1 MDLSPDN
8 LYEQNNYNN
17 YPHNNMRAKK
27 SRKLSPNKKK
37 SFINNNNILQFSLNS
52 INNILINNLNSS
64 VSLGFLNLTNNE
76 FFPKKLNNN
85 LYINSLYDSI
95 DYKIRGNIYK
105 QDKYMFMNNFPNLS
119 GILRNNSYK
128 NRNEIKIMKF
138 DKEIINI
145 KNKTPI
151 KKLNKNYYLN
161 LMRSN
166 KDNSNKYK
174 HYKNN
179 SENIDN
185 NIDDEN
191 DENFDIKKSKINN
204 NYDKYT
210 IYRQCATINS
220 KDKSRQIYQN
230 NNLNKNTFIKK
241 ISPNKMYIINKTT
254 TNSKEKNIRENQTKL
269 IEPKNKIVFKNKFI
283 YKDIKTEANSPKK
296 LIILNNKKIENIIK
310 NKNKEITNNKPNLII
325 QNKLPKQ
332 IKHEHCQSYNIN
344 SYKPI
349 PKTERNTYYNINNN
363 SIINNS
369 ANNKVNNT
377 NNKNII
383 IKRNTNTNMNQIN
396 KIKYLTLTN
405 IHNSKNEKNKNLNI
419 PYSPPNSKLNNNNNI
434 EISSKPKNKNKYV
447 LCNHKMIINNRQNI
461 KNVNK
466 ENKNKVFNDDENSI
480 FKVIDNTQIMT
491 PDEFNNSKNSN
502 SLTNSNKLYQL
513 NGSNGTNTNQDT
525 DYNSIKKFNTNKF
538 LTNEDLMKDNYYN
551 NSGNDVNFSF
561 NNLHHCHYYY
571 NNYPSLNLHLKDNN

>member
-37 SFINNNNILQFSLNS
+37 SFINNNNILQFSLNA
-52 INNILINNLNSS
+52 INSILINNLNSS

-105 QDKYMFMNNFPNLS
+105 QDKYTFMNNFPNLS

-179 SENIDN
+179 GENIDN

-349 PKTERNTYYNINNN
+349 LKTERNTYYNINNN

-466 ENKNKVFNDDENSI
+466 ENKNNVFNDDENSI

-561 NNLHHCHYYY
+561 NNL
-571 NNYPSLNLHLKDNN
+571 

>member
-37 SFINNNNILQFSLNS
+37 SFINNNNILQFSLNA
-52 INNILINNLNSS
+52 INSILINNLNSS

-230 NNLNKNTFIKK
+230 NNLNINTYIKK

-332 IKHEHCQSYNIN
+332 IKHEHFQSYNIN

-466 ENKNKVFNDDENSI
+466 ENKNNVFNDDENSI

-561 NNLHHCHYYY
+561 NNL
-571 NNYPSLNLHLKDNN
+571 

>member
-37 SFINNNNILQFSLNS
+37 SFINNNNILQFSLNA

-332 IKHEHCQSYNIN
+332 IKHEHFQSYNIN

-349 PKTERNTYYNINNN
+349 LKTERNTYYNINNN

-466 ENKNKVFNDDENSI
+466 ENKNNVFNDDENSI

-561 NNLHHCHYYY
+561 NNL
-571 NNYPSLNLHLKDNN
+571 

>member
-37 SFINNNNILQFSLNS
+37 SFINNNNILQFSLNA

-105 QDKYMFMNNFPNLS
+105 QDKYTFMNNFPNLS

-128 NRNEIKIMKF
+128 NRNGIKIMKF

-185 NIDDEN
+185 NIDEEN

-349 PKTERNTYYNINNN
+349 LKTERNTYYNINNN

-466 ENKNKVFNDDENSI
+466 ENKNNVFNDDENSI

-561 NNLHHCHYYY
+561 NNL
-571 NNYPSLNLHLKDNN
+571 

>member
-37 SFINNNNILQFSLNS
+37 SFINNNNILQFSLNA

-105 QDKYMFMNNFPNLS
+105 QDKYTFMNNFPNLS

-179 SENIDN
+179 GENIDN

-349 PKTERNTYYNINNN
+349 LKTERNTYYNINNN

-466 ENKNKVFNDDENSI
+466 ENKNDVFNDDENSI

-561 NNLHHCHYYY
+561 NNL
-571 NNYPSLNLHLKDNN
+571 

>member
-37 SFINNNNILQFSLNS
+37 SFINNNNILQFSLNA

-466 ENKNKVFNDDENSI
+466 ENKNNVFNDDENSI

-561 NNLHHCHYYY
+561 NNL
-571 NNYPSLNLHLKDNN
+571 

>member
-37 SFINNNNILQFSLNS
+37 SFINNNNILQFSLNA

-349 PKTERNTYYNINNN
+349 LKTERNTYYNINNN

-466 ENKNKVFNDDENSI
+466 ENKNDVFNDDENSI

-538 LTNEDLMKDNYYN
+538 LTNEDLIKDNYYN

-561 NNLHHCHYYY
+561 NNL
-571 NNYPSLNLHLKDNN
+571 

>member
-37 SFINNNNILQFSLNS
+37 SYINNNNILQFSLNA

-138 DKEIINI
+138 DKEIINV

-349 PKTERNTYYNINNN
+349 LKTERNTYYNINNN

-466 ENKNKVFNDDENSI
+466 ENKNNVFNDDENSI

-561 NNLHHCHYYY
+561 NNL
-571 NNYPSLNLHLKDNN
+571 

>member
-105 QDKYMFMNNFPNLS
+105 QDKYTFMNNFPNLS

-179 SENIDN
+179 GENIDN

-349 PKTERNTYYNINNN
+349 LKTERNTYYNINNN

-419 PYSPPNSKLNNNNNI
+419 PYIPPNSKLNNNNNI

-466 ENKNKVFNDDENSI
+466 ENKNNVFNDDENSI

-561 NNLHHCHYYY
+561 NNL
-571 NNYPSLNLHLKDNN
+571 

>member
-37 SFINNNNILQFSLNS
+37 SYINNNNILQFSLNA

-185 NIDDEN
+185 NIDDDN
-191 DENFDIKKSKINN
+191 DENFNIKKSKINN

-466 ENKNKVFNDDENSI
+466 ENKNNVFNDDENSI

-561 NNLHHCHYYY
+561 NNL
-571 NNYPSLNLHLKDNN
+571 

>member
-37 SFINNNNILQFSLNS
+37 SFINNNNILQFSLNA

-105 QDKYMFMNNFPNLS
+105 QDKYMFINNFPNLS

-332 IKHEHCQSYNIN
+332 IKHEHFQSYNIN

-349 PKTERNTYYNINNN
+349 LKTERNTYYNINNN

-466 ENKNKVFNDDENSI
+466 ENKNNVFNDDENSI

-561 NNLHHCHYYY
+561 NNL
-571 NNYPSLNLHLKDNN
+571 

>member
-1 MDLSPDN
+1 MDLFPDN

-17 YPHNNMRAKK
+17 YPHNNMRTKK

-37 SFINNNNILQFSLNS
+37 SYINNNNILQFSLNA

-105 QDKYMFMNNFPNLS
+105 QDKYSFMNNFPNLS

-151 KKLNKNYYLN
+151 KKLNRNYYLN

-466 ENKNKVFNDDENSI
+466 ENKNNVFNDDENSI

-561 NNLHHCHYYY
+561 NNL
-571 NNYPSLNLHLKDNN
+571 

>member
-37 SFINNNNILQFSLNS
+37 SYINNNNILQFSLNA

-363 SIINNS
+363 NIINNS

-466 ENKNKVFNDDENSI
+466 ENKNNVFNDDENSI

-538 LTNEDLMKDNYYN
+538 LTNEDLIKDNYYN

-561 NNLHHCHYYY
+561 NNL
-571 NNYPSLNLHLKDNN
+571 

>member
-37 SFINNNNILQFSLNS
+37 SFINNNNILQFSLNA

-349 PKTERNTYYNINNN
+349 LKTERNTYYNINNN

-466 ENKNKVFNDDENSI
+466 ENKNNVFNDDENSI

-561 NNLHHCHYYY
+561 NNL
-571 NNYPSLNLHLKDNN
+571 

>member
-37 SFINNNNILQFSLNS
+37 SFINNNNILQFSLNA

-105 QDKYMFMNNFPNLS
+105 QDKYTFMNNFPNLS

-161 LMRSN
+161 LMRSY

-349 PKTERNTYYNINNN
+349 LKTERNTYYNINNN

-466 ENKNKVFNDDENSI
+466 ENKNNVFNDDENSI

-538 LTNEDLMKDNYYN
+538 LTNEDVIKDNYYN

-561 NNLHHCHYYY
+561 NNL
-571 NNYPSLNLHLKDNN
+571 

>member
-37 SFINNNNILQFSLNS
+37 SYINNNNILQFSLNA

-105 QDKYMFMNNFPNLS
+105 QDKYLFMNNFPNLS

-466 ENKNKVFNDDENSI
+466 ENKNNVFNDDENSI

-561 NNLHHCHYYY
+561 NNL
-571 NNYPSLNLHLKDNN
+571 

>member
-37 SFINNNNILQFSLNS
+37 SFINNNNILQFSLNA

-105 QDKYMFMNNFPNLS
+105 QDKYTFMNNFPNLS

-179 SENIDN
+179 GENIDN

-349 PKTERNTYYNINNN
+349 LKTERNTYYNINNN

-466 ENKNKVFNDDENSI
+466 ENKNNVFNDDENSI

-538 LTNEDLMKDNYYN
+538 LTNEDLIKDNYYN

-561 NNLHHCHYYY
+561 NNL
-571 NNYPSLNLHLKDNN
+571 

>member
-37 SFINNNNILQFSLNS
+37 SFINNNNILQFSLNA

-105 QDKYMFMNNFPNLS
+105 QDKYTFMNNFPNLS

-349 PKTERNTYYNINNN
+349 LKTERNTYYNINNN

-466 ENKNKVFNDDENSI
+466 ENKNDVFNDDENSI

-538 LTNEDLMKDNYYN
+538 LTNEDLIKDNYYN

-561 NNLHHCHYYY
+561 NNL
-571 NNYPSLNLHLKDNN
+571 

>member
-37 SFINNNNILQFSLNS
+37 SFINNNNILQFSLNA

-105 QDKYMFMNNFPNLS
+105 QDKYTFMNNFPNLS

-145 KNKTPI
+145 KNKTQI

-174 HYKNN
+174 HYKYN

-349 PKTERNTYYNINNN
+349 LKTERNTYYNINNN

-461 KNVNK
+461 KNINK
-466 ENKNKVFNDDENSI
+466 ENENNVFNDDENSI

-561 NNLHHCHYYY
+561 NNL
-571 NNYPSLNLHLKDNN
+571 

>member
-220 KDKSRQIYQN
+220 KDQSRQIYQN

-466 ENKNKVFNDDENSI
+466 ENKNNVFNDDENSI

-561 NNLHHCHYYY
+561 NNL
-571 NNYPSLNLHLKDNN
+571 

>member
-37 SFINNNNILQFSLNS
+37 SFINNNNILQFSLNA

-296 LIILNNKKIENIIK
+296 LIILNNRKIENIIK

-349 PKTERNTYYNINNN
+349 LKTERNTYYNINNN
-363 SIINNS
+363 NIINNS

-434 EISSKPKNKNKYV
+434 EISSKTKNKNKYV

-461 KNVNK
+461 KNINK
-466 ENKNKVFNDDENSI
+466 ENENNVFNDDENSI

-561 NNLHHCHYYY
+561 NNL
-571 NNYPSLNLHLKDNN
+571 

>member
-37 SFINNNNILQFSLNS
+37 SYINNNNILQFSLNA

-210 IYRQCATINS
+210 IYSQCATINS

-349 PKTERNTYYNINNN
+349 LKTERNTYYNINNN

-466 ENKNKVFNDDENSI
+466 ENKNNVFNDDENSI

-561 NNLHHCHYYY
+561 NNL
-571 NNYPSLNLHLKDNN
+571 

>member
-37 SFINNNNILQFSLNS
+37 SFINNNNILQFSLNA

-128 NRNEIKIMKF
+128 HRNEIKIMKF

-349 PKTERNTYYNINNN
+349 LKTERNTYYNINNN

-466 ENKNKVFNDDENSI
+466 ENKNNVFNDDENSI

-561 NNLHHCHYYY
+561 NNL
-571 NNYPSLNLHLKDNN
+571 

>member
-37 SFINNNNILQFSLNS
+37 SYINNNNILQFSLNA

-349 PKTERNTYYNINNN
+349 LKTERNTYYNINNN

-466 ENKNKVFNDDENSI
+466 ENKNNVFNDDENSI

-538 LTNEDLMKDNYYN
+538 LTNEDLIKDNYYN

-561 NNLHHCHYYY
+561 NNL
-571 NNYPSLNLHLKDNN
+571 

>member
-37 SFINNNNILQFSLNS
+37 SFINNNNILQFSLNA

-105 QDKYMFMNNFPNLS
+105 QDKYTFMNNFPNLS

-166 KDNSNKYK
+166 KDNSNKYQ

-269 IEPKNKIVFKNKFI
+269 IEPKNKIVFKNKYI

-325 QNKLPKQ
+325 QNTLPKQ

-349 PKTERNTYYNINNN
+349 LKTERNTYYNINNN

-466 ENKNKVFNDDENSI
+466 ENKNDVFNDDENSI

-561 NNLHHCHYYY
+561 NNL
-571 NNYPSLNLHLKDNN
+571 